1 MDWEREGR
9 FGVGAGLSGCCGE
22 WIGRG
27 KEGLALVLA
36 YLGVA
41 VNGLG
46 EGRKVW
52 RWCWVIWVLR

>member
-1 MDWEREGR
+1 MELTAHVIIFSQMLFR
-9 FGVGAGLSGCCGE
+9 FGVGAGLSGCCSE

-27 KEGLALVLA
+27 KEGLVLVLA

-46 EGRKVW
+46 EGRKV
-52 RWCWVIWVLR
+52 